1 MTRFAGIR
9 FFVTLFAL
17 LFLVGQGVAYTHTI
31 EYGENHTHDG
41 VACSVSVLGEDD
53 VVIPTPPATQMLPAD
68 HPPVIDFPIVQ
79 TVSFQSA
86 NPLRGPPPRAPPA

>member
-1 MTRFAGIR
+1 MRFAGIR
-9 FFVTLFAL
+9 FFVALFAL
-17 LFLVGQGVAYTHTI
+17 LFLVGQGVAYAHTI

-53 VVIPTPPATQMLPAD
+53 VVIPSPPETQTPTED
-68 HPPVIDFPIVQ
+68 HPPVIDFPMVQ
-79 TVSFQSA
+79 TVSFQSV

>member
-1 MTRFAGIR
+1 MRRLFEIR
-9 FFVTLFAL
+9 SIATLFAL
-17 LFLVGQGVAYTHTI
+17 LFLVGQGVAYAHTI

-53 VVIPTPPATQMLPAD
+53 VVIPVPPETQTLPAD
-68 HPPVIDFPIVQ
+68 HPPVIDFPIIQ
-79 TVSFQSA
+79 TVTFQSV